1 MTTKNLIIDGVDHAK
16 FDLEWAKR
24 GGRLICEHEGGER
37 RLGVLS
43 LTGDSIE
50 TGTLLFGGIPIWPEN
65 QQWIARMATP
75 AECEAAGIEYIEY
88 HGWRPIESAPKNGAI
103 ILIRHENDIFEGQP
117 IIMQGVYADN
127 GFFDY
132 YDSTYVDSDPTH
144 WMPLPQPP
152 KDE

>member
-1 MTTKNLIIDGVDHAK
+1 MTTEKLIIDGVDHAK

-24 GGRLICEHEGGER
+24 GGVVVITDAMGEAREQTLGKYISNEEAFEYYSAILIGIGE
-37 RLGVLS
+37 
-43 LTGDSIE
+43 E
-50 TGTLLFGGIPIWPEN
+50 MYYE
-65 QQWIARMATP
+65 RMATP
-75 AECEAAGIEYIEY
+75 AECEAAGVEYIEY

-117 IIMQGVYADN
+117 IIMLGVYSDN

-144 WMPLPQPP
+144 WMPLPQTP